1 MLNNGEI
8 TAPYTDNHE
17 TLTST
22 KLASNDKEEL
32 HALGETSNLDNNKQ
46 QENVASII
54 NTMLNDMLPFYA
66 LRTERNLLVQE
77 GDEGFEVRAWPGT
90 EDKSKTII
98 LEEPEDAAQHKAIE
112 RFILANFDNFEQM
125 PDELFLVDNK
135 VISHHEGRTH
145 VLAQK
150 SMVHGNTTPQ

>member
-1 MLNNGEI
+1 
-8 TAPYTDNHE
+8 
-17 TLTST
+17 
-22 KLASNDKEEL
+22 DKEEL
-32 HALGETSNLDNNKQ
+32 HALGETSNLENNKQ

-98 LEEPEDAAQHKAIE
+98 LEDPEDAA
-112 RFILANFDNFEQM
+112 
-125 PDELFLVDNK
+125 
-135 VISHHEGRTH
+135 
-145 VLAQK
+145 
-150 SMVHGNTTPQ
+150 